1 MVDGGRQWE
10 EGAWEGERMRGG
22 GWRGENAYTH
32 GQLDVHAGIPPS
44 CNVCVF
50 LATQQERTS
59 HGDTEVEVTRV
70 GRVRLMVA
78 QPCLTSKPLLSSLCC
93 PRRLSGEDSIS
104 GVETLEPRIQMIQI

>member
-1 MVDGGRQWE
+1 
-10 EGAWEGERMRGG
+10 MRGG
-22 GWRGENAYTH
+22 GRRGENAYTH
-32 GQLDVHAGIPPS
+32 GQLGVHTGIPPS

-78 QPCLTSKPLLSSLCC
+78 QPCLTVLSQEAQWGGLHLRGRDIGATYTDD
-93 PRRLSGEDSIS
+93 PDA
-104 GVETLEPRIQMIQI
+104 VKTQMGGDA